1 LERRVELLK
10 GIVTAALVVSLIA
23 VSGCS
28 SPAITG
34 IKVHIQNGDYER
46 AIALADSVLAGPEAA
61 NADVWYWKARAH
73 SFIHDWENS
82 AEAFSET
89 YRLDPARQAEIA
101 DFWTVFYN
109 TANSR
114 FTAGD
119 IPGAQEMLSTGAIIA
134 PDRPE
139 FPQMLGDILVNQG
152 QVEEALDRFDE
163 AFALGNAMVADLE
176 AQKGIEA
183 DPARLEYLE
192 NEYYRVLSGA
202 VLSCY
207 NSARILENLYLRS
220 EDEAQKEAHAARAV
234 SILDAGLILDPTN
247 PDLLETKAEILLVQG
262 RYDEALA
269 VYDNAEQS
277 ILLGETEGWI
287 TAEESASM
295 RGALYLTRGFA
306 LLEMERSEEALT
318 QLEAS
323 RSLIGDSYDV
333 LATIAHAN
341 VVLERYE
348 QSIAVL
354 DQALALPGLTPE
366 ELGNLNY
373 MVFVN
378 NSRLERDQVSLEALL
393 TAIQYDP
400 QNAMYYDYLASTYSR
415 LGRRQLAIQAM
426 EKAEEL
432 RRQQQ

>member
-1 LERRVELLK
+1 LVK
-10 GIVTAALVVSLIA
+10 SMMAIALVASLIA
-23 VSGCS
+23 LAGCS

-46 AIALADSVLAGPEAA
+46 AITLADSVLQGPEAA

-82 AEAFSET
+82 AEAFSEA
-89 YRLDPARQAEIA
+89 YRLDPLRQAEIA
-101 DFWTVFYN
+101 EFWTVFYN

-119 IPGAQEMLSTGAIIA
+119 IPGAQEMLAVGGTIA

-139 FPQMLGDILVNQG
+139 FPQMLGDILVNQQ

-176 AQKGIEA
+176 AQKAVEV

-207 NSARILENLYLRS
+207 NSARILENLYLRTD
-220 EDEAQKEAHAARAV
+220 DEAQKVVQASRAV
-234 SILDAGLILDPTN
+234 TILDAGLVLDPTN
-247 PDLLETKAEILLVQG
+247 PDLLETKAEILLIQG
-262 RYDEALA
+262 KYDEALA

-277 ILLGETEGWI
+277 ILLGESEGWI
-287 TAEESASM
+287 TPEESATM
-295 RGALYLTRGFA
+295 RGALFLTRGFA
-306 LLEMERSEEALT
+306 LMEMERSEEALA

-333 LATIAHAN
+333 LATMAHAN
-341 VVLERYE
+341 VLLERYE
-348 QSIAVL
+348 QSLVVL
-354 DQALALPGLTPE
+354 NQALALPGLTPE
-366 ELGNLNY
+366 EMGNLNY

-378 NSRLERDQVSLEALL
+378 NSRMERDQVSLDALL
-393 TAIQYDP
+393 NAIRYDP

-415 LGRRQLAIQAM
+415 LGRRQLAIEAM

-432 RRQQQ
+432 RRDQE